1 MSNNEIIHSAN
12 ETSIE
17 KSIELTKMYKL
28 KFITSGSVVRS
39 EFFIIVGCY
48 DQDPEEY
55 IRAYCEVH
63 RYEINKENGPF
74 WIADFECEEATHH
87 DPSLNLLD
95 LSYGHSDEGL
105 AVYDH
110 SNCTIE
116 SLNYGWHLEDVLET
130 IQAQQEEEGT
140 LEPFTPQRCTRPT
153 GSIPLT
159 YGDNEDD
166 EYDTQVHL
174 KDGTVF
180 YLDNE

>member
-1 MSNNEIIHSAN
+1 MNSKPESDPDHLV
-12 ETSIE
+12 T
-17 KSIELTKMYKL
+17 
-28 KFITSGSVVRS
+28 
-39 EFFIIVGCY
+39 EFFMIVGCY

-116 SLNYGWHLEDVLET
+116 SLNYGWHLEDVQDIME
-130 IQAQQEEEGT
+130 AKEEEIRQK
-140 LEPFTPQRCTRPT
+140 PRTPLTPVSSKPT

-159 YGDNEDD
+159 YGDNVTPLYPEH
-166 EYDTQVHL
+166 E
-174 KDGTVF
+174 
-180 YLDNE
+180 